1 MEANLCCCRSSKCE
15 GSKSES
21 VNLLDIH
28 VHKYNKLNFW
38 LFGFSV
44 AAYFSV
50 CSELDFL
57 LSFVYQLVLHHYI
70 ITLHHF
76 CNF

>member
-1 MEANLCCCRSSKCE
+1 MEANLCCCCSSKCE

-21 VNLLDIH
+21 VNLHEIFAFARYSGSTSI
-28 VHKYNKLNFW
+28 VHKYNKLKFW

-50 CSELDFL
+50 HCKMILGACK
-57 LSFVYQLVLHHYI
+57 SF
-70 ITLHHF
+70 ITL
-76 CNF
+76 